1 MVRTN
6 RNELGLV
13 VQTNH
18 REPLHPVL
26 SLVDEETYRPLGRV
40 DTSEREPSGGYA
52 RHITQSMP
60 APDGLDL
67 CAFLEPAKA
76 A

>member
-1 MVRTN
+1 
-6 RNELGLV
+6 
-13 VQTNH
+13 
-18 REPLHPVL
+18 VL
-26 SLVDEETYRPLGRV
+26 ALVDEGTYEPRGRV
-40 DTSEREPSGGYA
+40 DTSERESSGGYA

-67 CAFLEPAKA
+67 RVFLEPAKA